1 MSGFGC
7 DRTPAL
13 KAGSHLLNEMG
24 GSRDFCLLALEYL
37 EPGTGQRHIDLC
49 AGHALRFHDAL
60 SLILGVSAERV
71 NPKLAKEKPMNGWRR
86 GYSVRLEGAKYGV
99 SFGSALA
106 MAISYNTNHSIL
118 WAIVHGIF
126 SWLYVVYFALF
137 YG

>member
-1 MSGFGC
+1 MSGLG
-7 DRTPAL
+7 PHLAL
-13 KAGSHLLNEMG
+13 PPQASGHLLDET
-24 GSRDFCLLALEYL
+24 GSSGDFQLLPLGYFESGA
-37 EPGTGQRHIDLC
+37 GQRRLDFC

-60 SLILGVSAERV
+60 SLILGVAAERV
-71 NPKLAKEKPMNGWRR
+71 NPKVAKEKPMNGWR

-126 SWLYVVYFALF
+126 SWIYVIYFALF